1 MCVYCL
7 DWLTGAWSVY
17 TFFSLGL
24 HLMDSILAKL
34 TVCGFWT
41 SPLLFLTM
49 HGVAEKKEKFLKW
62 VYRFAESDTC
72 CATLCSCVAVLH
84 PYRHILG
91 LWQPDIGPYGG
102 LLNVVVSSVFLNLI
116 CSKMRN
122 EWPQCTVCWSLVR
135 VKCWSST
142 KQQQGAV
149 LASIQRAIR
158 FFEKCLSFRWTGSSS
173 SAGCI
178 CRPMTLVWRT
188 PWEDGRSSVSTC
200 GRPKRPL
207 WSVCTD
213 TKVPTK
219 ETFRYRAYYC
229 TAWKLLC
236 TPKNTWIWG
245 YKLIQS
251 GSSFNMCHIV
261 LFLDWE
267 EGWVLNKVQPDW
279 SSPHAGGQTGGGSK
293 QALSEPCWLDLLILK
308 PTYDDNFNFYVN
320 LL

>member
-34 TVCGFWT
+34 TVCGFLT

-62 VYRFAESDTC
+62 VYRFAESDKC

-149 LASIQRAIR
+149 LASIQRA
-158 FFEKCLSFRWTGSSS
+158 FFWKVLVIQVDGLFIIGWMYLPPHDPRVED
-173 SAGCI
+173 
-178 CRPMTLVWRT
+178 PMR
-188 PWEDGRSSVSTC
+188 R
-200 GRPKRPL
+200 RPL
-207 WSVCTD
+207 FRIHMWE
-213 TKVPTK
+213 TKKATVECMYGHKGPHKGDIQVQGLLLHSMKASLCTK
-219 ETFRYRAYYC
+219 EY
-229 TAWKLLC
+229 
-236 TPKNTWIWG
+236 
-245 YKLIQS
+245 
-251 GSSFNMCHIV
+251 
-261 LFLDWE
+261 
-267 EGWVLNKVQPDW
+267 LN
-279 SSPHAGGQTGGGSK
+279 
-293 QALSEPCWLDLLILK
+293 LRL
-308 PTYDDNFNFYVN
+308 
-320 LL
+320 